1 LSDQIDLRQSNPVRR
16 SSTVAKEISMN
27 ASSLMAGKRR
37 NRTSRSKT
45 GNMQR
50 KRFLTLE
57 NLEGRS
63 LLAMLV
69 ADVLQGTPNTAVNG
83 TVYEDVNSN
92 GVRDGGEN
100 GVAGWT
106 VYLDL
111 DNSGTLNSDS
121 AGTLEPSAVTNGDGD
136 YSINRLVPNTYRVS
150 EVVQSGWTATAPV
163 SQDVIVTQGQST
175 QADFFNFSGGDIVGT
190 VWNDLDQDSIRATDP
205 VSADFTEPGLAGW
218 TVFLDLDNDRV
229 LGAGEPS
236 TVTAAD
242 GSYSFVGLPPDDY
255 EVTEVLPAG
264 WDVPSRF
271 DIRQTA
277 SVVARQQVVQDFANF
292 SMTNGSIQGVIW
304 NDTNAN
310 GVRETNPTT
319 GEFTEPGLADWTVFL
334 DTNNNRALDAGEIST
349 VTDANGSYSF
359 ISLDAGD
366 YEVTEVLPSG
376 WDVSPTFDSRQ
387 TLAVNGGEVSTADD
401 FANFTSLNGSIS
413 GTVWNDLN
421 RNGLR
426 DVSTITGAYLDPG
439 LANWTIYLDLNR
451 NRVADATEPTT
462 LTDAAGNYLFADLQV
477 GEYQVIEVL
486 PTGWEAAS
494 TFSDSESVV
503 VYSGAESV
511 APDFANYNIAVA
523 TPGSLRGT
531 VWNDLNAN
539 GVRNVNPTTGT
550 FTDPGLVGWTVY
562 ADLNSDRMLSAG
574 EPQANSAADGAYTL
588 TGILPGTVTIYVQP
602 TAGWRATAPIT
613 NSRTIS
619 LRSGDNAS
627 GLDFGEAELK
637 DSSIRGNVYADTDR
651 DQVRDAGERGLGGI
665 TVYLDLNN
673 SSTLD
678 VGEPEVQTSVD
689 LYYTPSVD
697 EAGTYNFT
705 HLASGTYVVRQVV
718 PATLSATPAA
728 ELEHVVTITAAGQS
742 GVDFAEVY
750 RANEIHGTRFDDA
763 NGNHVRDAGELGV
776 GGATIYVDLDRD
788 DIHDDDEPSTVTLA
802 DGSYAFTNL
811 TPGAYVVREI
821 VSAGYTQTSPTMV
834 GGILWPSGVSNPAVG
849 NVNPLSIT
857 TSLAIGASHRQTVSL
872 TLPNTG
878 ALTNLVDVFLL
889 FDDTGS
895 FVNNSPIV
903 RSAFPSIISQLQA
916 SLPGIDLGFGVGRLE
931 EYANFA
937 SEYATGRPFILNQPI
952 VAASTTGYLASI
964 QAALNRTTP
973 GYGGDQPETDIEA
986 LYQLVTGRGFDGN
999 NNGSVLDS
1007 GRAGL
1012 AATQLTPGSSGDV
1025 PSFASFTPDAA
1036 NSVMPAAGSLGGAGF
1051 RAGALPIILLATD
1064 TGFAY
1069 QPQGE
1074 TLVTGLGGV
1083 TLPVSAFTQTSRPTT
1098 PFNNGA
1104 GIQQTITGLN
1114 ALGALV
1120 IGLGTNPQAT
1130 IDPRQGLEAISK
1142 LTGAT
1147 NQSTATIANGTA
1159 DPIAPGDP
1167 LYFQIASGFG
1177 ASVANGVTSAIQNA
1191 VTNVAVDIEL
1201 QASDPRVR
1209 IINHTGTLRG
1219 LSAGSTAS
1227 FDFEIVGDG
1236 VPHRFDLQF
1245 VRAGTN
1251 VVLGSIPVVI
1261 GTPVPGNGYE
1271 FEDLEEGEIEYEDDF
1286 GGHASSVEF
1295 TNAAPSFVG
1304 GANVSV
1310 AEDSGL
1316 QSLTWATA
1324 ISAGPASELGQV
1336 VNFLVSND
1344 SNSLFS
1350 VQPTIAENGM
1360 LTFAPA
1366 PNAFGSAI
1374 VTLQLHDNGG
1384 TANGGVDTS
1393 EAQSFTITV
1402 NAVNDVPSFTAG
1414 VNQTVPFN
1422 APVQSVTG
1430 WATNLSAGPTNEA
1443 GQALSFNVTSNSN
1456 PALFVSAP
1464 AIASNGTLTYTPAT
1478 GVAGSAT
1485 ITLNVM
1491 DNGSTAN
1498 GGVDTSETQTFT
1510 ITVLPAPVNSL
1521 PTINSIGNLITNED
1535 AVLQTVNFSGVTAGG
1550 ESQELQVTAISSDP
1564 SVIPNPN
1571 VAYLT
1576 PETTGSLSFAPVAN
1590 ANGEATVTVTVRDAG
1605 LDNILGNADDGLTS
1619 TQFTVTVTAVNDVP
1633 LFTAGSNLAVNED
1646 VGPQT
1651 VNPWATAI
1659 LAGPT
1664 DEASQTLVFNV
1675 IGNTNPTMFAAA
1687 PAISSTGVLTFTPA
1701 AIVSGSALITVQL
1714 ADNGSGTNTS
1724 TTQTFT
1730 ITVLPVNDAP
1740 SFMVGPNQS
1749 ISQNA
1754 GTQTVTGW
1762 ATGLSAGPAD
1772 EAGQAM
1778 SFTVTDNTNGA
1789 LFAVLPA
1796 VSPTGVLTYT
1806 PATNATG
1813 SATITL
1819 NISDDGG
1826 TSNGGVNASLS
1837 QTFTIT
1843 VAPVNA
1849 PPNATDINVTTLVNT
1864 AVNSVVAAS
1873 DPDSP
1878 TLTYSLQTPPTLGTV
1893 TAFNSATGAFTY
1905 LPNTDAR
1912 GLDQFTFSV
1921 SDGTSTD
1928 TATVRITIQTARP
1941 VVIAT
1946 GGNLEIVG
1954 TSNDESFTISRGSA
1968 GQVLVRTQ
1976 SGRFSTSALY
1986 PLASTG
1992 TITVN
1997 AGDGQDK
2004 IVING
2009 LPNSTFIDAGGGND
2023 YISTG
2028 VGDDTII
2035 GGAGNDR
2042 INASRGNNVV
2052 WGDELGQQDLAT
2064 GGDDVLSCQDG
2075 NDVMYGGGG
2084 NDQLYSGSGNDYV
2097 HAGMGHDLVAAGD
2110 GTDRIYG
2117 GDGNDLLEGGEGD
2130 DIISAG
2136 TGNDFLLGADGNDIL
2151 IGGRGGDL
2159 VTGGGGHDL
2168 IVGNDTAN
2176 SESSMADDAND
2187 MALLALL
2194 SAWNATHAPGL
2205 ASAILSV
2212 DDGVVDVLLGSKGND
2227 DFYANSSDL
2236 LVDFNSRRNG
2246 NDRRFP

>member
-1 LSDQIDLRQSNPVRR
+1 MNAQPSHLLRTQRR
-16 SSTVAKEISMN
+16 SSVKAK
-27 ASSLMAGKRR
+27 ASRKHSQVRR
-37 NRTSRSKT
+37 
-45 GNMQR
+45 
-50 KRFLTLE
+50 RFLTLE

-69 ADVLQGTPNTAVNG
+69 ADVLQGTSNTDVSG

-100 GVAGWT
+100 GIGGWT

-111 DNSGTLNSDS
+111 DNSGTLNNDA
-121 AGTLEPSAVTNGDGD
+121 AGTQEPSAVTNGDGD
-136 YSINRLVPNTYRVS
+136 YRINRLVPNTYRVG

-175 QADFFNFSGGDIVGT
+175 QADFFNFSGGDIEGT
-190 VWNDLDQDSIRATDP
+190 VWNDLNQDSIRATDP
-205 VSADFTEPGLAGW
+205 VSGEFTEPGLAGW
-218 TVFLDLDNDRV
+218 TVFLDLDNDG
-229 LGAGEPS
+229 LPGASEPS
-236 TVTAAD
+236 TVTSAD
-242 GSYSFVGLPPDDY
+242 GSYSFVGLPPNDY

-277 SVVARQQVVQDFANF
+277 SVVAREQVSQDFANF
-292 SMTNGSIQGVIW
+292 SLTNGSIQGVIW

-319 GEFTEPGLADWTVFL
+319 GEFTEPGLAEWTVFL
-334 DTNNNRALDAGEIST
+334 DANNNRSLDVGEIST
-349 VTDANGSYSF
+349 VTDTNGSYSF
-359 ISLDAGD
+359 ISLDEGD
-366 YEVTEVLPSG
+366 YEVTEVLPGG
-376 WDVSPTFDSRQ
+376 WSVSPTFDSRQ
-387 TLAVNGGEVSTADD
+387 TVAVNGGEVSVADD
-401 FANFTSLNGSIS
+401 FANFTSLNGSIR

-426 DVSTITGAYLDPG
+426 DVNTITGAYLDPG
-439 LANWTIYLDLNR
+439 LANWTIYIDLNR
-451 NRVADATEPTT
+451 NRIADAAEPTT
-462 LTDAAGNYLFADLQV
+462 LTNAAGNYLFADLQV
-477 GEYQVIEVL
+477 GEYQVVEVL
-486 PTGWEAAS
+486 PTSWEAS
-494 TFSDSESVV
+494 TTFSDSESVV

-511 APDFANYNIAVA
+511 APDFANYHITVA
-523 TPGSLRGT
+523 TPGSLSGT
-531 VWNDLNAN
+531 IWNDLNAN

-550 FTDPGLVGWTVY
+550 FTDPGLAGWTVY
-562 ADLNSDRMLSAG
+562 ADLNSDRLLSVG
-574 EPQANSAADGAYTL
+574 EPQATSAADGAYTL
-588 TGILPGTVTIYVQP
+588 TGILPGTVTIFVQP
-602 TAGWRATAPIT
+602 TVGWRATAPIT

-637 DSSIRGNVYADTDR
+637 DASIRGTVYADADR

-673 SSTLD
+673 NSTLD
-678 VGEPEVQTSVD
+678 VGEPEVQTSAD

-697 EAGTYNFT
+697 EAGTYSFT
-705 HLASGTYVVRQVV
+705 HLASGAYSVRQVV
-718 PATLSATPAA
+718 PATLSATPPA
-728 ELEHVVTITAAGQS
+728 EREHVVTITAAGQS
-742 GVDFAEVY
+742 GVDFADVY
-750 RANEIHGTRFDDA
+750 RANEIHGTRFVDV
-763 NGNHVRDAGELGV
+763 NRDHDRDVDEPGVAGV
-776 GGATIYVDLDRD
+776 TIYIDLDRD
-788 DIHDDDEPSTVTLA
+788 DVYDDDEPSTVTSD
-802 DGSYAFTNL
+802 DGSYSFKNL
-811 TPGAYVVREI
+811 VPGAYVVREI
-821 VSAGYTQTSPTMV
+821 VSAGYTQTSPTTV

-903 RSAFPSIISQLQA
+903 RSAFPNIISQLQT

-952 VAASTTGYLASI
+952 IAASTTGYLAAI

-973 GYGGDQPETDIEA
+973 GYGGDGPETDIEA

-1007 GRAGL
+1007 GPAGL

-1025 PSFASFTPDAA
+1025 PSFASFTADAA
-1036 NSVMPAAGSLGGAGF
+1036 NSVMPAAGNVGGAGF

-1064 TGFAY
+1064 IGFAY

-1074 TLVTGLGGV
+1074 TTVTGLGGV

-1219 LSAGSTAS
+1219 LNAGSTAS
-1227 FDFEIVGDG
+1227 FDFEFVGDG
-1236 VPHRFDLQF
+1236 IPHRFDLQF

-1271 FEDLEEGEIEYEDDF
+1271 FDDLEEGEIEIEDDF
-1286 GGHASSVEF
+1286 GGHASSIQT
-1295 TNAAPSFVG
+1295 TNVAPSFVSG
-1304 GANVSV
+1304 GNVSV
-1310 AEDSGL
+1310 SEDSGL
-1316 QSLTWATA
+1316 QTIATWATA
-1324 ISAGPASELGQV
+1324 IVPGPASEAGQV
-1336 VNFLVSND
+1336 VNFLISND
-1344 SNSLFS
+1344 SSELFS
-1350 VQPTIAENGM
+1350 DQPTISADGT
-1360 LTFAPA
+1360 LTFTPA
-1366 PNAFGSAI
+1366 PNAFGSAT
-1374 VTLQLHDNGG
+1374 VTVQLHDDGG
-1384 TANGGVDTS
+1384 IADGGVDTS
-1393 EAQSFTITV
+1393 ATQFFTITV
-1402 NAVNDVPSFTAG
+1402 NSVNDVPSFTVG
-1414 VNQTVPFN
+1414 TNQTVPFN
-1422 APVQSVTG
+1422 SPVQSVAG
-1430 WATNLSAGPTNEA
+1430 WATSLSTGPTNEA
-1443 GQALSFNVTSNSN
+1443 GQTLSFNVTSNSN
-1456 PALFVSAP
+1456 PTLFSSAP
-1464 AIASNGTLTYTPAT
+1464 AIASNGDLTYTPAV
-1478 GVAGSAT
+1478 GVAGTAT
-1485 ITLNVM
+1485 ITLIVM

-1498 GGVDTSETQTFT
+1498 GGVDTSATQTFT
-1510 ITVLPAPVNSL
+1510 ITILPAPVNNL
-1521 PTINSIGNLITNED
+1521 PTISSIGTVVISED
-1535 AVLQTVNFSGVTAGG
+1535 AALQTVNFNGVTAGG
-1550 ESQELQVTAISSDP
+1550 ESQEMIVTAFSSNP

-1590 ANGEATVTVTVRDAG
+1590 ANGDATVTVTVRDAG
-1605 LDNILGNADDGLTS
+1605 LDNILGNADDGLTA
-1619 TQFTVTVTAVNDVP
+1619 TQFTFTVTSVNDAP
-1633 LFTAGSNLAVNED
+1633 SFTAGSSLTVIED
-1646 VGPQT
+1646 AGLQT
-1651 VNPWATAI
+1651 INPWATAI
-1659 LAGPT
+1659 STGPT
-1664 DEASQTLVFNV
+1664 DEAGQTLVFNV
-1675 IGNTNPTMFAAA
+1675 IGNTNPIMFSTA
-1687 PAISSTGVLTFTPA
+1687 PVISPTGVLTFTPA
-1701 AIVSGSALITVQL
+1701 SNVSGSALITVQL
-1714 ADNGSGTNTS
+1714 ADNGGGTDTS
-1724 TTQTFT
+1724 TTRSFT

-1740 SFMVGPNQS
+1740 SFTAGPNQS
-1749 ISQNA
+1749 VSQNA
-1754 GTQTVTGW
+1754 GAQTVNGW
-1762 ATGLSAGPAD
+1762 ATGISAGPAD
-1772 EAGQAM
+1772 EAGQTL
-1778 SFTVTDNTNGA
+1778 SFSLTANTNTA
-1789 LFAVLPA
+1789 LFAVQPA
-1796 VSPTGVLTYT
+1796 ISPTGVLTYT
-1806 PATNATG
+1806 PATNASG
-1813 SATITL
+1813 SATIKL
-1819 NISDDGG
+1819 NISDDGD
-1826 TSNGGVNASLS
+1826 TSNGGVNASVP

-1849 PPNATDINVTTLVNT
+1849 PPDATDSNLTTLVNT
-1864 AVNSVVAAS
+1864 SVSGVVAVS
-1873 DPDSP
+1873 DPDGP
-1878 TLTYSLQTPPTLGTV
+1878 TLSYSLQTLPTLGTV
-1893 TAFNSATGAFTY
+1893 TSFNTATGAFTY
-1905 LPNTDAR
+1905 QPNTGVK

-1928 TATVRITIQTARP
+1928 TATVRIAIQTARP
-1941 VVIAT
+1941 VVTAT

-1954 TSNDESFTISRGSA
+1954 TSNDDSFTISRGPA

-1976 SGRFSTSALY
+1976 SGKYSTSAYY
-1986 PLASTG
+1986 PLTSTG
-1992 TITVN
+1992 LITIN
-1997 AGDGQDK
+1997 AGDGRDH

-2009 LPNSTFIDAGGGND
+2009 LTNPTFIDAGGGND
-2023 YISTG
+2023 YISSG
-2028 VGDDTII
+2028 LGDDTII

-2042 INASRGNNVV
+2042 INASGGNNVV
-2052 WGDELGQQDLAT
+2052 WGDELGQQDLAA
-2064 GGDDVLSCQDG
+2064 GGDDVLSSLGG
-2075 NDVMYGGGG
+2075 NDVIYGGGG

-2097 HAGMGHDLVAAGD
+2097 YAGMGHDLVAAGD
-2110 GTDRIYG
+2110 GNDRIYG
-2117 GDGNDLLEGGEGD
+2117 GDGNDILNGGEGD
-2130 DIISAG
+2130 DIVSAG
-2136 TGNDFLLGADGNDIL
+2136 SGNDFLLGSDGNDIL

-2159 VTGGGGHDL
+2159 ITGGDGHDL
-2168 IVGNDTAN
+2168 IVANDTTN
-2176 SESSMADDAND
+2176 SGSSTAGDTND
-2187 MALLALL
+2187 LALLALL
-2194 SAWNATHAPGL
+2194 TSWNATRAPGL
-2205 ASAILSV
+2205 ASGIVSG
-2212 DDGVVDVLLGSKGND
+2212 DDGALDILLGSKGDD
-2227 DFYANSSDL
+2227 DFYAHLSDS
-2236 LVDFNSRRNG
+2236 LVDLNSRRNG
-2246 NDRRFP
+2246 TDRRFP